1 MHESTLANHLVK
13 RRALNKDTILVPGED
28 DDVIHVNQVVQII
41 EDENVNVVL
50 SNIISQELTEFGELI
65 ENVTIY

>member
-1 MHESTLANHLVK
+1 
-13 RRALNKDTILVPGED
+13 VPGED